1 MFLDCATPTRQLN
14 LYSSSQGLLIVATGT
29 YASIMGSPQLYCNV
43 AAQESFVPIRMR
55 GFNAEQANDFRC
67 PT

>member
-1 MFLDCATPTRQLN
+1 MSHISGSLCAADLPCF
-14 LYSSSQGLLIVATGT
+14 SQKLLLVATGT
-29 YASIMGSPQLYCNV
+29 YATIMGSPQLYCDV

-55 GFNAEQANDFRC
+55 GFNAEQANDFKC